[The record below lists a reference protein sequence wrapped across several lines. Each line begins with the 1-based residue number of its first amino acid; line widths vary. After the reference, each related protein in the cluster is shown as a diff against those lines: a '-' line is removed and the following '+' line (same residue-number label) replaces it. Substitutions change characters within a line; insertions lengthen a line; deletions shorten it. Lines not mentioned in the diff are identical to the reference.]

1 MKLVNLFVLSLF
13 IILAF
18 LATGCSTV
26 VPVKQKFPPA
36 TQSLMIA
43 CPDLTEVKETEK
55 LSDVLSVVTKNYS
68 DYHQCRFKVDSWIEW
83 YKTQQ
88 QEFDKK

>member
-1 MKLVNLFVLSLF
+1 MKFLLPIF
-13 IILAF
+13 IIL
-18 LATGCSTV
+18 LTGCSTV

-43 CPDLTEVKETEK
+43 CPDLTEVMETEK

-68 DYHQCRFKVDSWIEW
+68 EYHQCRFKVDAWIEW
-83 YKTQQ
+83 YNNQY
-88 QEFDKK
+88 QEFNKK

>member
-1 MKLVNLFVLSLF
+1 MKLLLPIF
-13 IILAF
+13 IIL
-18 LATGCSTV
+18 LAGCSTTV

-36 TQSLMIA
+36 SQSLMMS

-55 LSDVLSVVTKNYS
+55 LSDVLTVVTKNYS
-68 DYHQCRFKVDSWIEW
+68 DYHQCRFKVDAWIEW

>member
-1 MKLVNLFVLSLF
+1 MKFLLPIF
-13 IILAF
+13 IIL
-18 LATGCSTV
+18 LTGCATV

-68 DYHQCRFKVDSWIEW
+68 EYHQCRFKVDAWIEW
-83 YKTQQ
+83 YNNQY
-88 QEFDKK
+88 QEFNKK

>member
-1 MKLVNLFVLSLF
+1 MKFLLPIF
-13 IILAF
+13 IIL
-18 LATGCSTV
+18 LTGCSTV

-68 DYHQCRFKVDSWIEW
+68 EYHQCRFKVDAWIEW
-83 YKTQQ
+83 HKQQ
-88 QEFDKK
+88 KQISDSIK

>member
-1 MKLVNLFVLSLF
+1 MKFLLPVF
-13 IILAF
+13 IIL
-18 LATGCSTV
+18 LTGCSTTA

-68 DYHQCRFKVDSWIEW
+68 DYHQCRFKVDAWIEW
-83 YKTQQ
+83 YKNQQ

>member
-1 MKLVNLFVLSLF
+1 MKFLLPIFV
-13 IILAF
+13 IL
-18 LATGCSTV
+18 LTGCSTV

>member
-1 MKLVNLFVLSLF
+1 MKLLLPIF
-13 IILAF
+13 IIL
-18 LATGCSTV
+18 LAGCSTTV

-36 TQSLMIA
+36 SQGLMMT

-55 LSDVLSVVTKNYS
+55 LSDVLIVVTKNYS
-68 DYHQCRFKVDSWIEW
+68 EYHQCRFKVDAWIEW
-83 YKTQQ
+83 YNNQQ